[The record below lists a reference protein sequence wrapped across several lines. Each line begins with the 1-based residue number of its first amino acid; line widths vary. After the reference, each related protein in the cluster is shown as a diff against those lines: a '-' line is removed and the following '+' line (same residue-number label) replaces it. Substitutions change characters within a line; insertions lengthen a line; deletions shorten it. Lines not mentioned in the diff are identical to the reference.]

1 MTPKEKAK
9 QLYDEHKTLFKH
21 YDANPK
27 LNTGL
32 HEYFKKCALKT
43 VIEILT
49 FTVNKAPEPFSIND
63 NIFNDNIDKIKHDAN
78 NYLSYLEDLKYCI
91 KVQKEIEKL

>member
-1 MTPKEKAK
+1 MNAKKKAK
-9 QLYDEHKTLFKH
+9 QLYDEHKMLFKH

-32 HEYFKKCALKT
+32 HEYFKKCAIKT

-49 FTVNKAPEPFSIND
+49 FRVNKGAVPFGND
-63 NIFNDNIDKIKHDAN
+63 NVFKDNIDKIKHDAN
-78 NYLSYLEDLKYCI
+78 NYFSYLEDLHYWI
-91 KVQKEIEKL
+91 EVQKEIEKL